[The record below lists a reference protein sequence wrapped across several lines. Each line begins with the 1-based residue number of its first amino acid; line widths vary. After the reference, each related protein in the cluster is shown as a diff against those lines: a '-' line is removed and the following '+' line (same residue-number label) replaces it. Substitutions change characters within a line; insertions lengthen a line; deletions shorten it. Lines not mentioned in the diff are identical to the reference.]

1 MIDDDGSHSV
11 QATSTLLKVD
21 GLKTYFE
28 TANGWIKAV
37 DGVDLALRR
46 GESLAVVVESGCGKT
61 VLALSL
67 MRLVPSPPGKTVS
80 GKIVFAGHDLL
91 RVDEKRMQSL
101 RGNRLSMIFQ
111 EPMTSL
117 NPVFRVDEQVA
128 EVLRRHLGISRREA
142 LERTAELFRRVGIPE
157 PKRRGRSY
165 PHQLSGGLRQRVMIA
180 MAVAC
185 RPDLILADEPTT
197 ALDVTLQDQIL
208 TLLDGLK
215 QELGTSLILI
225 SHDLGIVAQMADRVM
240 VMYAGRVVEQAP
252 VDVLFEK
259 PAHPYTRG
267 LLASIPRLTSARSE
281 PLPVIP
287 GQVPNL
293 HDLPRGCSFQDRCP
307 EVMEICRREEPPLV
321 ELTEAASVRC
331 LKFG

>member
-101 RGNRLSMIFQ
+101 RG
-111 EPMTSL
+111 T
-117 NPVFRVDEQVA
+117 V
-128 EVLRRHLGISRREA
+128 
-142 LERTAELFRRVGIPE
+142 
-157 PKRRGRSY
+157 
-165 PHQLSGGLRQRVMIA
+165 
-180 MAVAC
+180 
-185 RPDLILADEPTT
+185 
-197 ALDVTLQDQIL
+197 
-208 TLLDGLK
+208 
-215 QELGTSLILI
+215 
-225 SHDLGIVAQMADRVM
+225 
-240 VMYAGRVVEQAP
+240 
-252 VDVLFEK
+252 
-259 PAHPYTRG
+259 
-267 LLASIPRLTSARSE
+267 
-281 PLPVIP
+281 
-287 GQVPNL
+287 
-293 HDLPRGCSFQDRCP
+293 CP
-307 EVMEICRREEPPLV
+307 
-321 ELTEAASVRC
+321 
-331 LKFG
+331 

>member
-1 MIDDDGSHSV
+1 MIGNGRFHHV
-11 QATSTLLKVD
+11 PENPALLKVD
-21 GLKTYFE
+21 GLKTHFE
-28 TANGWIKAV
+28 TPDGWVKAV

-46 GESLAVVVESGCGKT
+46 GESLAVVGESGCGKT

-80 GKIVFAGHDLL
+80 GKIVFAGQDLL
-91 RVDEKRMQSL
+91 RIDEKRMQFL

-117 NPVFRVDEQVA
+117 NPVFRVDDQVA
-128 EVLRRHLGISRREA
+128 EVLRRHFRISRREA
-142 LERTAELFRRVGIPE
+142 LERTTELFRRVGIPE
-157 PKRRGRSY
+157 PQRRGRSY

-208 TLLDGLK
+208 TLLDELK
-215 QELGTSLILI
+215 RELGTSLILI
-225 SHDLGIVAQMADRVM
+225 THDLGVVAQMAERVI

-252 VDVLFEK
+252 VTALFDE

-267 LLASIPRLTSARSE
+267 LLASIPRLTSSRYE

-293 HDLPRGCSFQDRCP
+293 HELPRGCHFQDRCP
-307 EVMEICRREEPPLV
+307 EVMAICRREEPSLV
-321 ELTEAASVRC
+321 EHMREASVRC
-331 LKFG
+331 WRFG

>member
-1 MIDDDGSHSV
+1 MSDILLSV
-11 QATSTLLKVD
+11 RD
-21 GLKTYFE
+21 LKTYFY
-28 TANGWIKAV
+28 TDDGVVPAV
-37 DGVDLALRR
+37 DGVTFELER
-46 GESLAVVVESGCGKT
+46 GGTLGIVGESGCGKSVT
-61 VLALSL
+61 SL
-67 MRLVPSPPGKTVS
+67 TIMGLIPQPPGKIEGGVIEFE
-80 GKIVFAGHDLL
+80 GRDLL
-91 RVDEKRMQSL
+91 KLSEAEMRHI
-101 RGNRLSMIFQ
+101 RGNEISMIFQ

-293 HDLPRGCSFQDRCP
+293 HDLPRGCSFQARCP